1 MRIILLDLDGVILP
15 IPANGHFEPELKP
28 SVEAVN
34 NLNLLVQITNAHIVV
49 TSAWR
54 VGRTVEQLTTLL
66 RGWGVKWGV
75 FGKTRDSRGEENR
88 GALISDWLANS
99 REVIDAFVVIDDDRT
114 DLELFADKMVSPK
127 PDVGLQFHDVQEAVR
142 ILVKST

>member
-1 MRIILLDLDGVILP
+1 MRIIMLDFDGVLLALP
-15 IPANGHFEPELKP
+15 QDGHFEPELKP

-66 RGWGVKWGV
+66 RGWGVKWEV

-99 REVIDAFVVIDDDRT
+99 REVVDAFVVIDDDRT
-114 DLELFADKMVSPK
+114 DLEQFARQLVSPK
-127 PDVGLQFHDVQEAVR
+127 PDVGLQFHDVQDATR
-142 ILVKST
+142 ILNSN

>member
-99 REVIDAFVVIDDDRT
+99 REVVDAFVVIDDDRT
-114 DLELFADKMVSPK
+114 DLEQFARQLVSPK
-127 PDVGLQFHDVQEAVR
+127 PDVGLQFHDVQDATR
-142 ILVKST
+142 ILNSN

>member
-15 IPANGHFEPELKP
+15 IPANGHFEPELKL
-28 SVEAVN
+28 STDAVN

-66 RGWGVKWGV
+66 RSWGVKWGV

-127 PDVGLQFHDVQEAVR
+127 PDVGLQFHDVQDATR
-142 ILVKST
+142 ILNSN